1 MQHRQGLLALVRLIV
16 ACPTIAWAEAAVA
29 QDAQAVQDVPSPS
42 NYGGAGLFDTRTAR
56 FYPDGYLVLTASESQ
71 PDNRYAMT
79 VQALPWAELTFRY
92 SIIRAEQLYDRS
104 FDMKFRLSHETDY
117 IPELALGMQDI
128 LGTGVYSGEYI
139 VGTKQWGP
147 VDFTLGLGWGRL
159 GSRGT
164 FENPFGF
171 FSKSLLNRPNAN
183 AQGGVPLFTSYF
195 RGPDVGLFGGIE
207 YKTPIENLSLKVE
220 YSSDAY
226 TAEKRLI
233 GKDYSY
239 PINFGLSYRPLPWLD
254 ASFSLMHGRYASF
267 RISALIDVAS
277 ENWTAR
283 IDPAPRFRARPAE
296 VAPTLLQ
303 HNGPAAESSA
313 PVTRVVD
320 LTAERAPPPATQV
333 ETPSNATAPANLIA
347 PNSATTPNETT
358 PNAAAPNA
366 AAPNTA
372 APNTAAPN
380 SGASILGLFDTS
392 SAPDST
398 PLQPNSGLDPNVER
412 GIRQGIAAQDLPLLG
427 LGREGPKLV
436 IIVENNHFRRD
447 TEAIARTAR
456 VLSGTAP
463 LDIDYFEI
471 TVSHVGQPVT
481 TVTLPRTQIDKLAQ
495 GSGSPAELFEAAE
508 ITPGRP
514 EALNHIQPGLFPQFN
529 TFLFPVY
536 RQSLF
541 DPDNPIYVRFGVGGT
556 AGLRLTR
563 GLFLEATLMQ
573 SLYDNF
579 NRITRETNS
588 VLPHVRSD
596 FPRYLKEGK
605 FELASLTSSYFF
617 KFAPEIYGRIS
628 GGYLEE
634 MFAGAGGELLYRPFG
649 ARWAVGVDLW
659 TVRQRD
665 YHELLD
671 LRRYQAITGHITAYY
686 ELPWHDVR
694 VAVSA
699 GQYLAGD
706 KGVTFEFFRRFSTGV
721 EIGAWF
727 SLTNVSAARFGEG
740 SFDKGIRIII
750 PFEWAAPF
758 ATQTGYDLSL
768 RSIQRDGGQKLGGDA
783 ILYGITDP
791 SNYGNLINEWN
802 SVFR

>member
-1 MQHRQGLLALVRLIV
+1 MQHRQGLLTFVCLMV
-16 ACPTIAWAEAAVA
+16 ACPSVSWAEEAIA
-29 QDAQAVQDVPSPS
+29 QDVQEVPTPS
-42 NYGGAGLFDTRTAR
+42 NYGGAGLLDMRTAR
-56 FYPDGYLVLTASESQ
+56 FYPDGYLVLTASKST

-79 VQALPWAELTFRY
+79 VQALPWAELSFRY
-92 SIIRAEQLYDRS
+92 AIIRAEGLYDRS
-104 FDMKFRLSHETDY
+104 FDMKFRLSHETDD

-128 LGTGVYSGEYI
+128 LGTGVYSGEYL

-147 VDFTLGLGWGRL
+147 LDFTVGLGWGRL

-171 FSKSLLNRPNAN
+171 FSKGFLDRSHAN
-183 AQGGVPLFTSYF
+183 NQGGVPLFSSYF
-195 RGPDVGLFGGIE
+195 HGPDVGLFGGIE
-207 YKTPIENLSLKVE
+207 YKTPIDNLILKVE

-226 TAEKRLI
+226 TAEKTLI
-233 GKDYSY
+233 GKDYSF
-239 PINFGLSYRPLPWLD
+239 PINYGLSYRPLPWLD
-254 ASFSLMHGRYASF
+254 VGFSMMHGRYASF
-267 RISALIDVAS
+267 RISTLIDVAS

-283 IDPAPRFRARPAE
+283 TDPAPRFRARQGE

-303 HNGPAAESSA
+303 HNGSDESGA

-320 LTAERAPPPATQV
+320 LTAERAPPPATPV
-333 ETPSNATAPANLIA
+333 EAP
-347 PNSATTPNETT
+347 
-358 PNAAAPNA
+358 PNAAAPNNA
-366 AAPNTA
+366 TPPNNA
-372 APNTAAPN
+372 EPPS
-380 SGASILGLFDTS
+380 SGLPLLGLFNPPSEPT
-392 SAPDST
+392 T
-398 PLQPNSGLDPNVER
+398 PLQANSGLDRNVETQ
-412 GIRQGIAAQDLPLLG
+412 IRQGIATQDLPLLG

-436 IIVENNHFRRD
+436 IIVENSHYRRD
-447 TEAIARTAR
+447 SDAISRTAR
-456 VLSGTAP
+456 VLSATAP
-463 LDIDYFEI
+463 PDIDYFEI
-471 TVSHVGQPVT
+471 TLSRVGQPVT
-481 TVTLPRTQIDKLAQ
+481 TITFPRTEIDKLAQ
-495 GSGSPAELFEAAE
+495 GSGSPAELFEAAD
-508 ITPGRP
+508 ISPGRP
-514 EALNHIQPGLFPQFN
+514 ETLDHIQPGLFPQFN
-529 TFLFPVY
+529 AFAFPVF

-556 AGLRLTR
+556 AGLRLAR
-563 GLFLEATLMQ
+563 GFFVEATLMQ

-596 FPRYLKEGK
+596 FSHYLKEGK
-605 FELASLTSSYFF
+605 FEMAGLTSSYFF
-617 KFAPEIYGRIS
+617 KFAPEIYGRVT

-649 ARWAVGVDLW
+649 QRWALGVDLW
-659 TVRQRD
+659 AVRQRD
-665 YHELLD
+665 YHVLFD
-671 LRRYQAITGHITAYY
+671 LRHYQALTGHITAYY
-686 ELPWHDVR
+686 DLPWHDVR

-727 SLTNVSAARFGEG
+727 SLTNVPAIRFGEG

-768 RSIQRDGGQKLGGDA
+768 RSIQRDGGQKLGGDT

-791 SNYGNLINEWN
+791 SNYGNLIGEWN